1 MFLTANAYRIK
12 ILKCQR
18 MTWFILNFYVQR
30 EGHYPGFSEADGEKA
45 EGAKRHIRPGE
56 EPARWAERSGK
67 YEDLHAHWL

>member
-1 MFLTANAYRIK
+1 
-12 ILKCQR
+12 

-56 EPARWAERSGK
+56 EPVCWAERSGK
-67 YEDLHAHWL
+67 YEDLHAHSL

>member
-12 ILKCQR
+12 KILCQR

-56 EPARWAERSGK
+56 EPVR
-67 YEDLHAHWL
+67 